1 MHYQGQEASA
11 RCGLV
16 TIRGLKA
23 DEKRQAMD
31 LHNGLRAKLARGEE
45 IRGQPGPQPR
55 AANMMQMVGDFLS
68 AYLL

>member
-1 MHYQGQEASA
+1 M
-11 RCGLV
+11 

-55 AANMMQMVGDFLS
+55 AANMMQMVIFSLIIFLRMQPE
-68 AYLL
+68 

>member
-1 MHYQGQEASA
+1 M
-11 RCGLV
+11 

-23 DEKRQAMD
+23 DEKRLAMD